1 MASLKTIQDYY
12 EDIIKLY
19 PEVSMS
25 DLKRILNYGFK
36 RLLLY
41 NSCGGDVLI
50 KRNKFWFY
58 SGSLM
63 NNSLKWYHYY
73 INKMIIKIR
82 NLYKNRNTEWDG
94 YYYFAL
100 TQSQYNDYLN
110 QQCKKG
116 RPKKNFTFNKVKL
129 YKLYDECSLAQH
141 NCEYIFRIP
150 YPIEK
155 KFTEFKPVLVTNKAE
170 LIEKRNPLNFND
182 ILLSNYN
189 YQFLNK

>member
-12 EDIIKLY
+12 EDINKLY
-19 PEVSMS
+19 PEISMS

-36 RLLLY
+36 SLLLH
-41 NSCGGDVLI
+41 NSYGGDVLI
-50 KRNKFWFY
+50 KRGKFWFY

-63 NNSLKWYHYY
+63 NNSLRWYHYY

-82 NLYKNRNTEWDG
+82 NLYKNRKTKWDG

-100 TQSQYNDYLN
+100 SQSQYTDYIN
-110 QQCKKG
+110 QKSKRG
-116 RPKKNFTFNKVKL
+116 RPKKIFTFINVKL
-129 YKLYDECSLAQH
+129 YKIYDECSLAQH
-141 NCEYIFRIP
+141 NCKYIFRIQL
-150 YPIEK
+150 PIEK
-155 KFTEFKPVLVTNKAE
+155 KFTEFKSKLITDKAE
-170 LIEKRNPLNFND
+170 LIEEREPLNFNN